1 MTSSLRSTRPV
12 LLVLIVFAMASATSG
27 CHWVRS
33 HVFHSKSSYEDS
45 KESHPLEVPPDLDTP
60 VNNGSMQIPAANGD
74 QGGMPMSGQAM
85 APSGVSSFTVS
96 DSPDSVWKRMGLALE
111 RIDGV
116 TISGRAE
123 ALNSYDVSYQGTTLL
138 VRAAAQGDQTVVS
151 AVAADG
157 TALSGGPGTVLLALL
172 KARLN

>member
-1 MTSSLRSTRPV
+1 MTLSPRSARPV

-27 CHWVRS
+27 CHWVRG
-33 HVFHSKSSYEDS
+33 HLFHGKSSYEES

-60 VNNGSMQIPAANGD
+60 INSGSMQIPAAGSD
-74 QGGMPMSGQAM
+74 QGSMPMSGPAM
-85 APSGVSSFTVS
+85 APMGVSSFVVA
-96 DSPDSVWKRMGLALE
+96 DAPDSVWKRMGLALE

-138 VRAAAQGDQTVVS
+138 VRASVQGDQTVVS

-157 TALSGGPGTVLLALL
+157 TALTGGPGTVLLALL